1 MADTNSLFRR
11 FEENLRMPSD
21 TVKTVQDRYHRITK
35 RLNKEFWNN
44 SSEVANSLYVGS
56 YGRGTAISTS
66 DIDILFT
73 LPNDLYTR
81 YFVAQHLGSTNNMQ
95 SGLLQKVKNSLAKT
109 YPMTKLRGDGQVVVL
124 DFCDG
129 IRFEVVPV
137 FRKNSQELIYP
148 DTHYGGSWKTMSPKV
163 ELQAFNELAQQQ
175 PDGLKKFCRMLRA
188 WNLTHSSPLS
198 GQIIDAMAYAYWNQ
212 SGQSSLHLS
221 YNFDIHTFLFFSF
234 WIDKLNSNYSLLFAP
249 GTNRQIQVPNTDK
262 VIKLI
267 STSQRYALDAIFIK
281 DHNTESWRLIFGT
294 KFPSA

>member
-11 FEENLRMPSD
+11 FEKSLRMPSD
-21 TVKTVQDRYHRITK
+21 TVKTVQDRYHKITK
-35 RLNKEFWNN
+35 RLNKEFWNI
-44 SSEVANSLYVGS
+44 SSEVKNSLYVGS

-73 LPNDLYTR
+73 LPNDLYIR
-81 YFVAQHLGSTNNMQ
+81 YFVAQRLGSTNNMQ
-95 SGLLQKVKNSLAKT
+95 SRLLQEVKNSLAKT

-137 FRKNSQELIYP
+137 FQKNSQELIYP

-163 ELQAFNELAQQQ
+163 ELQVFNELAQQQ

-188 WNLTHSSPLS
+188 WNLTHKSPLS
-198 GQIIDAMAYAYWNQ
+198 GQIIDAMAYTYWNQ
-212 SGQSSLHLS
+212 SIQSPLHLF
-221 YNFDIHTFLFFSF
+221 YKFDIHTSLFFYF
-234 WIDKLNSNYSLLFAP
+234 WIDKLNSNYSLLSAP

-262 VIKLI
+262 IIKVI
-267 STSQRYALDAIFIK
+267 STSQRYALDAIRTK
-281 DHNTESWRLIFGT
+281 DHNTEFWRLIFGT